1 MAEAQSDN
9 DLGPIFPFCN
19 DDWGPDTPPT
29 PTNPTPNH
37 TEVPRVEHHPD
48 LEVEEDMIAEAE
60 PDMQLEVES
69 LDENL
74 RKKEIA
80 DSKKASLV
88 QQGFTVNVSCAQKG
102 TYK

>member
-1 MAEAQSDN
+1 
-9 DLGPIFPFCN
+9 
-19 DDWGPDTPPT
+19 
-29 PTNPTPNH
+29 
-37 TEVPRVEHHPD
+37 
-48 LEVEEDMIAEAE
+48 MIAEAE